1 MLLLLQASVCE
12 GKRESIT
19 TDLILKLLALDV
31 CSETPIGNQMIRGV
45 SGGQRKRVTTGEM
58 MVGPKSVLLMDE
70 VGDVHFQLNPS
81 SCWSFDS
88 KLACQSTGQ
97 RELWGSAEA
106 LTYRPHLLFD
116 DTL

>member
-1 MLLLLQASVCE
+1 MGLAQQAQQNLHTKCSAAVLLLQASVRE

-70 VGDVHFQLNPS
+70 VSDVAF
-81 SCWSFDS
+81 SC
-88 KLACQSTGQ
+88 
-97 RELWGSAEA
+97 
-106 LTYRPHLLFD
+106 
-116 DTL
+116 